1 MQDYVEL
8 KQAMKKAAKRAYD
21 IRLQSG
27 DGGNLSV
34 RIAGEELILIKSS
47 GSSFGDLDDDSVV
60 LVNFKGI
67 PVEGSGKPSREIKT
81 HIEIYR
87 QRPDVTAIFHCH
99 SPWSTACSMTSDAI
113 PPVSLPMEMKL
124 GIIPVLDAGK
134 SHADTEV
141 VMAVKLFL
149 EKNPNIK
156 AFIQR
161 RHGIFSMSS
170 NIIKAE
176 HNAEL
181 VEEAA
186 QIAQL
191 IKIEG
196 KFNMKEINNEWI

>member
-1 MQDYVEL
+1 MRDYEKL
-8 KQAMKKAAKRAYD
+8 KLAMKKAAKRAYD

-34 RIAGEELILIKSS
+34 RIAEEELILIKAS
-47 GSSFGDLDDDSVV
+47 GCSFGEMEGENIV
-60 LVNFKGI
+60 LVDFKGI

-113 PPVSLPMEMKL
+113 PSVSLPMEMKL
-124 GIIPVLDAGK
+124 GLIPVLDAGE

-141 VMAVKLFL
+141 AKAVKIFL
-149 EKNPNIK
+149 EQNPNIK

-161 RHGIFSMSS
+161 RHGIFSMST

-181 VEEAA
+181 VEESA

-196 KFNMKEINNEWI
+196 KFNIKEIR